1 MNKEWFYNL
10 KKLLRPRSRL
20 QEAIFALKHNKFGI
34 IPTQNLILDLWNGHL
49 CGGVI
54 PTRFSEAGAYQTQ
67 HTDYRCLDEIF
78 FHNDLEITNDD
89 VLVDIGCG
97 KGRVISF
104 WARRKFGR
112 RLVGIELD
120 PDAAEVSAKRFEG
133 CNNISIINGD
143 AVEHLP
149 LDGTV
154 FYLWNP
160 FNEAVMRR
168 FADKLIRS
176 ADQMSNVRV
185 IYNNCRH
192 ADVFT
197 SNPVWETRPMS
208 NKDVY
213 PAILATLKCGVKTG
227 EAA

>member
-1 MNKEWFYNL
+1 MSKDWFFRL

-20 QEAIFALKHNKFGI
+20 QEAFFALKHNKFGF
-34 IPTQNLILDLWNGHL
+34 IPLQNLIFDLREGHL
-49 CGGVI
+49 CGGI
-54 PTRFSEAGAYQTQ
+54 APTRFRDAGANPIQ

-78 FHNDLEITNDD
+78 FNNGLDINKDD

-112 RLVGIELD
+112 KLVGIELD
-120 PDAAEVSAKRFEG
+120 PDAAQFSIKRFES
-133 CNNISIINGD
+133 NNKVCIINGD
-143 AVEHLP
+143 AVENMP
-149 LDGTV
+149 VDGNV

-160 FNEAVMRR
+160 FNEAVMQR
-168 FADKLIRS
+168 FASKVIAS

-192 ADVFT
+192 AEVFK
-197 SNPVWETRPMS
+197 SNPVWETRPLS
-208 NKDVY
+208 NKDIY
-213 PAILATLKCGVKTG
+213 PAILATLKCGGKTG
-227 EAA
+227 GDS